1 MRAGVYQKNAHDH
14 LRAVYIG
21 RVKIGDRVLN
31 QFEEEWTIIEL
42 FDEGETV
49 VLERDDDTLV
59 LPRRLVE
66 RP

>member
-1 MRAGVYQKNAHDH
+1 VE
-14 LRAVYIG
+14 
-21 RVKIGDRVLN
+21 IGDRVLN

-42 FDEGETV
+42 FDEGDTV
-49 VLERDDDTLV
+49 VLERGDDTLV

>member
-1 MRAGVYQKNAHDH
+1 MRAGVYQENAHDH

-21 RVKIGDRVLN
+21 RVKIGERVLN

-49 VLERDDDTLV
+49 VLESGGDTLV

>member
-1 MRAGVYQKNAHDH
+1 MRAGVYQENAHDH
-14 LRAVYIG
+14 LRAVYIV

-42 FDEGETV
+42 FDGGETV
-49 VLERDDDTLV
+49 VLERGDDTRV